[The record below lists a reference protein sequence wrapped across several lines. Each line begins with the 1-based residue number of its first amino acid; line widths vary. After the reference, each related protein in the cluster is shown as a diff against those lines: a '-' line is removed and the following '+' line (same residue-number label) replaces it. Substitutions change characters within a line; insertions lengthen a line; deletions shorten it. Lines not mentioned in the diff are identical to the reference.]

1 MYSNG
6 SKTPVAH
13 GWNPLWLWLP
23 PLILAL
29 LFGLA
34 LIWLLLPGTRIFPQA
49 VMRLDEIE
57 ASVAL
62 VEDGNR
68 ALAERAEVLETALSS
83 GTCTS
88 DGAFV
93 LPSDGRLPNGLL
105 PNSLESAIAADT
117 LLAPDP
123 QQVVV
128 PLDVPEVRDDGSTAF
143 RQTTTDLLNLIE
155 QQTALVVS
163 EGVSGT
169 DLGSGFFVGPDLLL
183 TNHHV
188 IEGAASVGGSI
199 YVASQALGN
208 VRAAEVI
215 AAAGPLETTGRDFAL
230 LRVESTTQPY
240 FTLRNSTETMRLQ
253 NVIAAGFPDAILE
266 TDRTFVG
273 LLAGDGTSI
282 PPVSVTSGIVN
293 AEQQFAPIAPVETPV
308 VVHTAA
314 ISMGSSGG
322 PLVDY
327 CGRAV
332 GINTFMRNA
341 ELRQLNFS
349 LTSTDLLLFLVE
361 SGVEVSAS
369 SSGCTPK
376 LDQVA
381 ESASV
386 QNGTPA
392 AEEGAGPAP
401 SGEILEQ

>member
-1 MYSNG
+1 MHSNEPKM
-6 SKTPVAH
+6 SVAH
-13 GWNPLWLWLP
+13 GWSPHWLWLP
-23 PLILAL
+23 PLILTL
-29 LFGLA
+29 LFGLV
-34 LIWLLLPGTRIFPQA
+34 LIWLLLPGTRIFPQT
-49 VMRLDEIE
+49 VMGLDDIV
-57 ASVAL
+57 ASTAL

-68 ALAERAEVLETALSS
+68 ALAERADALEAALSS
-83 GTCTS
+83 GTCTP

-93 LPSDGRLPNGLL
+93 LPSDGRMPNGLL
-105 PNSLESAIAADT
+105 PDSQDSTIASDT

-123 QQVVV
+123 QRVVV
-128 PLDVPEVRDDGSTAF
+128 PQDVPEIRDDGSTAF

-163 EGVSGT
+163 EGRIGI

-188 IEGAASVGGSI
+188 IEGATSIGGLI
-199 YVASQALGN
+199 YVVSQALGN
-208 VRAAEVI
+208 VRVAKVI
-215 AAAGPLETTGRDFAL
+215 AAEGPIAATGRDFAL
-230 LRVESTTQPY
+230 LRVEDTAQSF
-240 FTLRNSTETMRLQ
+240 FTLRNSAETMRLQ

-266 TDRTFVG
+266 TDTAFVG
-273 LLAGDGTSI
+273 LMAGDSTSI
-282 PPVSVTSGIVN
+282 PPVSVTNGIVN

-308 VVHTAA
+308 VVHTAT

-349 LTSTDLLLFLVE
+349 LTSTDLLRFLVE
-361 SGVEVSAS
+361 NGVEVSAS
-369 SSGCTPK
+369 SSDCTPK

-381 ESASV
+381 ETTVAQDGVPSA
-386 QNGTPA
+386 GDD
-392 AEEGAGPAP
+392 AEPAP

>member
-1 MYSNG
+1 MHSNEP
-6 SKTPVAH
+6 KTPVAH
-13 GWNPLWLWLP
+13 GWSPHWLWLP

-29 LFGLA
+29 LFGLV
-34 LIWLLLPGTRIFPQA
+34 LIWLLLPGTRIFPQN
-49 VMRLDEIE
+49 VMRVEDIA
-57 ASVAL
+57 ASIAL

-68 ALAERAEVLETALSS
+68 ALAERTDALEAALSVGS
-83 GTCTS
+83 CTS

-93 LPSDGRLPNGLL
+93 LPLDGRQPNGLL
-105 PNSLESAIAADT
+105 PDSRESTIVSDT

-128 PLDVPEVRDDGSTAF
+128 PQDVPEIRDDGSTAF

-163 EGVSGT
+163 EGIIGT

-188 IEGAASVGGSI
+188 IEGASSIGGSI
-199 YVASQALGN
+199 YVTSQALGN

-215 AAAGPLETTGRDFAL
+215 ATAGPLAATGRDFAL
-230 LRVESTTQPY
+230 LRVEDTAQPY
-240 FTLRNSTETMRLQ
+240 FILRNSTETMRLQ

-266 TDRTFVG
+266 TDSSFVG
-273 LLAGDGTSI
+273 LLAGDSTSI

-293 AEQQFAPIAPVETPV
+293 AEQRFAPIAPVETPV

-327 CGRAV
+327 CGRVV

-349 LTSTDLLLFLVE
+349 LTSTDLLRFLVE
-361 SGVEVSAS
+361 NGFEVSAS
-369 SSGCTPK
+369 SSDCTPK

-381 ESASV
+381 ETVAA
-386 QNGTPA
+386 QNGPPA
-392 AEEGAGPAP
+392 EGDEAEPAP
-401 SGEILEQ
+401 PGVISEQ

>member
-1 MYSNG
+1 MNSNEREA
-6 SKTPVAH
+6 PLAH

-23 PLILAL
+23 PLFLTL
-29 LFGLA
+29 LFGLV
-34 LIWLLLPGTRIFPQA
+34 LIWLLLPGTRIYPQA
-49 VMRLDEIE
+49 VMRVDEIA

-62 VEDGNR
+62 VNDGNR
-68 ALAERAEVLETALSS
+68 ALAERADALQAALSS

-93 LPSDGRLPNGLL
+93 LPSDHRPPNGLL
-105 PNSLESAIAADT
+105 PDSRESAVSADT

-123 QQVVV
+123 LQVFV
-128 PLDVPEVRDDGSTAF
+128 PLDVPEVRDDGSTVF

-163 EGVSGT
+163 EGISGT
-169 DLGSGFFVGPDLLL
+169 DLGSGFFVAPDLLL

-188 IEGAASVGGSI
+188 IEGAASVGGSV

-240 FTLRNSTETMRLQ
+240 FTLRNSTKTMRLQ

-266 TDRTFVG
+266 TDSTFVD

-293 AEQQFAPIAPVETPV
+293 AEQQFAPIVPVETPV

-369 SSGCTPK
+369 RSDCTPK

-381 ESASV
+381 ESASA
-386 QNGTPA
+386 QDGTPA
-392 AEEGAGPAP
+392 TAEEAGSAP
-401 SGEILEQ
+401 SGETLEQ

>member
-1 MYSNG
+1 MHSNE
-6 SKTPVAH
+6 SKAPVAH
-13 GWNPLWLWLP
+13 GWSPHWLWLP

-29 LFGLA
+29 LFGLV
-34 LIWLLLPGTRIFPQA
+34 LVWLLLPGTRIFPQA
-49 VMRLDEIE
+49 GMRVDDIA
-57 ASVAL
+57 ASIAL

-68 ALAERAEVLETALSS
+68 ALTERADALEAALSS

-93 LPSDGRLPNGLL
+93 LPSDGGLPNGLL
-105 PNSLESAIAADT
+105 PDSQESVIAPDT
-117 LLAPDP
+117 LIAPDP

-128 PLDVPEVRDDGSTAF
+128 PQDVPEVRDDGSTAF

-163 EGVSGT
+163 EGNFGT
-169 DLGSGFFVGPDLLL
+169 GLGSGFFVGPDLLL

-188 IEGAASVGGSI
+188 IEGASSVGGSI
-199 YVASQALGN
+199 YVTSQALGN
-208 VRAAEVI
+208 VRVAEVI
-215 AAAGPLETTGRDFAL
+215 AAAGPLAATGRDFAL
-230 LRVESTTQPY
+230 VRVEDTAQPY

-266 TDRTFVG
+266 TDSAFLG
-273 LLAGDGTSI
+273 LLAGDSTSI

-293 AEQQFAPIAPVETPV
+293 AEQRFAPIAPVETPV
-308 VVHTAA
+308 IVHTAT

-327 CGRAV
+327 CGRVV

-349 LTSTDLLLFLVE
+349 LTSTDLLRFLVE
-361 SGVEVSAS
+361 NGVEVSAS
-369 SSGCTPK
+369 SSDCTPK

-381 ESASV
+381 ETNAAQSE
-386 QNGTPA
+386 TPTA
-392 AEEGAGPAP
+392 GDEAEPAP
-401 SGEILEQ
+401 SGEISEQ